1 MLRRRNAA
9 TSPAP
14 ARCCWWRTKT
24 RCAPSPRGRC
34 ATRATTCWRPTP
46 ARPRWRYWSQE
57 APIDLL
63 VTGHAKGAVT
73 AGRQIQE
80 LKIDV
85 PMIAITHCESAK
97 RTQQFPEAAE
107 GFLRSEEPRVG
118 KGCVSTCRSRW
129 APYSYKKKQ
138 PTHIVNSQSR
148 KEYAERLTN

>member
-1 MLRRRNAA
+1 MKIVIDDKLPRDLSDMSA
-9 TSPAP
+9 TL
-14 ARCCWWRTKT
+14 TKV
-24 RCAPSPRGRC
+24 
-34 ATRATTCWRPTP
+34 RAVKPD
-46 ARPRWRYWSQE
+46 
-57 APIDLL
+57 ILL
-63 VTGHAKGAVT
+63 VSGHAKGAVT

-97 RTQQFPEAAE
+97 LTQQFPEAAE